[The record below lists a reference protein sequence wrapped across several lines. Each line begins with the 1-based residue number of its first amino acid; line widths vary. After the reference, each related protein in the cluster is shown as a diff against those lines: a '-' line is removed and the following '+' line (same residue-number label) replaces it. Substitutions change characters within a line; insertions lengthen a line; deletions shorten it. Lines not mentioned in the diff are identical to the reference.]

1 MATINDFMKFTKQAL
16 EDFGEYVSQN
26 SRKRFLRKYKNQ
38 KYPSA
43 KGKLYNAID
52 YELEIDRSDIRIK
65 FPFMRDIDYA
75 KYVDKGVRGKTSSY
89 GVSKNSPFR
98 FGSGTG
104 KKGGLRKGIFKWI
117 KAKRF
122 QFRDEEGKFLSYKS
136 MTFLISRKIYNKGI
150 PAKKF
155 FTRSFDEGYKN
166 LPDEIVEAFAL
177 DVKKR
182 FKEFTIK

>member
-52 YELEIDRSDIRIK
+52 YDVSVGPNSLSVK
-65 FPFMRDIDYA
+65 FPFMKDIDYA
-75 KYVDKGVRGKTSSY
+75 KYIDKGVRGKTSSY

>member
-1 MATINDFMKFTKQAL
+1 
-16 EDFGEYVSQN
+16 
-26 SRKRFLRKYKNQ
+26 
-38 KYPSA
+38 
-43 KGKLYNAID
+43 
-52 YELEIDRSDIRIK
+52 
-65 FPFMRDIDYA
+65 MRDIDYA
-75 KYVDKGVRGKTSSY
+75 KYIDKGVRGKTSSY

-122 QFRDEEGKFLSYKS
+122 QFRDEQGKFISYKS

-155 FTRSFDEGYKN
+155 FTLYG
-166 LPDEIVEAFAL
+166 LP
-177 DVKKR
+177 
-182 FKEFTIK
+182 